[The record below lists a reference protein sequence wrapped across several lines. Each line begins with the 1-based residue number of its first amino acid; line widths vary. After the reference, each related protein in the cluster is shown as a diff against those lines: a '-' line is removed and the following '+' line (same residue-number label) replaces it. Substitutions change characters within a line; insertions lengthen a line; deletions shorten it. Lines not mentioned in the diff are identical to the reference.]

1 MDADVIIIGG
11 GISGSVLALGLGR
24 RGRRV
29 IVLERQP
36 APPRIDRPEILQSAA
51 LEALDSLG
59 VGRAVRERA
68 AIPLEGI
75 RIYRGDERLLTVGR
89 EDFEAAHVA
98 PLSTDPA
105 ATRALITD
113 AATATP
119 GVELLT
125 GAEVTEILRN
135 GARPVGVAG
144 RRNGEPFE
152 LRAPLLIGDDGVRSV
167 TRQRLEIPIALRI
180 FPMEFITFGIERP
193 AEFEPNVA
201 RVWVNPDAL
210 RRGLAAGLF
219 VPLPGDRIAGV
230 ILSPLGTW
238 ARSYEK
244 SPETFWQAL
253 RALTPLAD
261 VLRERLPFPGAFHR
275 LQRPWGHARTYVTD
289 GAALIGD
296 AAHPMSPVGGQ
307 GANAAIMDA
316 LVLADVADR
325 ALAAGDLSRT
335 RLAEYERRRRPANR
349 RSLAFTRRAV
359 AGSRVGRLLP
369 GLVAPILPGL
379 LKRIDRR
386 TRLKRGLLRQAAT
399 AFIGG

>member
-1 MDADVIIIGG
+1 MDADVIIVGG
-11 GISGSVLALGLGR
+11 GIGGSVLALALGR

-29 IVLERQP
+29 VVLEREP
-36 APPRIDRPEILQSAA
+36 APPRIDRPEILHAA
-51 LEALDSLG
+51 TLQALDTLG
-59 VGRAVRERA
+59 IGQTLRERA
-68 AIPLEGI
+68 TIALDGI
-75 RIYRGDERLLTVGR
+75 RICQGHERLLGAGP
-89 EDFEAAHVA
+89 EDFDAAHAA
-98 PLSTDPA
+98 PRSTDPA
-105 ATRALITD
+105 MTRALIVD
-113 AATATP
+113 AASATP
-119 GVELLT
+119 GVEILT
-125 GAEVTEILRN
+125 GAEVTEILRD

-144 RRNGEPFE
+144 RRLGEPFE
-152 LRAPLLIGDDGVRSV
+152 LRAPLLVGDDGVRSV
-167 TRQRLEIPIALRI
+167 TRQRLEIPISLRI

-193 AEFEPNVA
+193 AQLEPNIA
-201 RVWVNPDAL
+201 RAWVNPDAL

-219 VPLPGDRIAGV
+219 VPLPEDRLAGV

-238 ARSYEK
+238 VRSYEQ
-244 SPETFWQAL
+244 SPDTFWRAL
-253 RALTPLAD
+253 GDLTPLAD
-261 VLRERLPFPGAFHR
+261 TLREHLPFPGGFHR
-275 LQRPWGHARTYVTD
+275 LQRPWGHARAYVID

-325 ALAAGDLSRT
+325 ALEAGDVSQE

-379 LKRIDRR
+379 LRRLDRKA
-386 TRLKRGLLRQAAT
+386 RLKRGLLRQAAT